1 MMMVVLRPVVSTRWP
16 RINARDPEV
25 VLFLNAV
32 HCSPVRILI
41 KGIKRA
47 AMGLK
52 FRRIRGESWR
62 ALCMAH
68 PVPDAN
74 CVYDRS
80 SPATLTLVRGP
91 RYSPWLD
98 AEPTPI
104 YSASPRIP
112 LVLTRLYELV
122 REPRAFHS
130 RGKTTRFSPFRI
142 THLICQ
148 IRVSNEADWY
158 RGSIRRGIE
167 AGLFVKFDRVI
178 RGIFRMRRV
187 DIIITANS
195 MFRVCF
201 GYVD

>member
-1 MMMVVLRPVVSTRWP
+1 MVGGVLRPVVSTRWP

-52 FRRIRGESWR
+52 FRWIRGESWR

-68 PVPDAN
+68 PMPDAN

-104 YSASPRIP
+104 YSASPRIS

-122 REPRAFHS
+122 REERQHGRPSSNVLSINLSNARFEWRRLIS
-130 RGKTTRFSPFRI
+130 R
-142 THLICQ
+142 
-148 IRVSNEADWY
+148 
-158 RGSIRRGIE
+158 
-167 AGLFVKFDRVI
+167 DR
-178 RGIFRMRRV
+178 
-187 DIIITANS
+187 
-195 MFRVCF
+195 
-201 GYVD
+201 